1 MAKTTQAVDLDQ
13 IERLA
18 DKVKALVGVLERTRA
33 ELTQTVEDNQRLQR
47 EVESMREQLSTAAN
61 SGEEMTTLLAER
73 EQIGSRIREM
83 LQQLEGIN
91 V

>member
-1 MAKTTQAVDLDQ
+1 MAKTTQAVDLEQ

-18 DKVKALVGVLERTRA
+18 DKVRALVGILERTRA
-33 ELTQTVEDNQRLQR
+33 ELSQTIEDNQRLQR

-61 SGEEMTTLLAER
+61 AGEEMTTLLAER
-73 EQIGSRIREM
+73 EQIGSRVREM
-83 LQQLEGIN
+83 LQQLEGIS

>member
-18 DKVKALVGVLERTRA
+18 DKVKALVGVLERTRT
-33 ELTQTVEDNQRLQR
+33 ELTQTIEDNQRLQR

>member
-18 DKVKALVGVLERTRA
+18 DKVRALVGVLERTRT
-33 ELTQTVEDNQRLQR
+33 ELTQTIEDNQRLQR

-73 EQIGSRIREM
+73 DQIGSRIREM

>member
-18 DKVKALVGVLERTRA
+18 DKVRALVGVLERTRT
-33 ELTQTVEDNQRLQR
+33 EFTQTIEDNQRLQR

-61 SGEEMTTLLAER
+61 SGEEMTALLAER

>member
-47 EVESMREQLSTAAN
+47 EVESMREQLSTATN

>member
-18 DKVKALVGVLERTRA
+18 DKVRALVGGLERTRT
-33 ELTQTVEDNQRLQR
+33 ELTQTIEDNQRLQR

>member
-18 DKVKALVGVLERTRA
+18 DKVRALVGVLERTRT
-33 ELTQTVEDNQRLQR
+33 ELTQTIEDNQRLQR

-73 EQIGSRIREM
+73 EQIGSRVREI

>member
-18 DKVKALVGVLERTRA
+18 DKVRALVGVLERTRT
-33 ELTQTVEDNQRLQR
+33 ELTQTIEDNQRLQR
-47 EVESMREQLSTAAN
+47 EVESMREQLSTAVN
-61 SGEEMTTLLAER
+61 SGEEMTALLAER

>member
-18 DKVKALVGVLERTRA
+18 DKVRALVGVLERTRT
-33 ELTQTVEDNQRLQR
+33 EFTQAIEDNQRLQR

-61 SGEEMTTLLAER
+61 SGEEMTTLLVER
-73 EQIGSRIREM
+73 EQIGSRVREM